1 MADIAKAYV
10 QIIPSAQGIK
20 GSISNLLNGEASSA
34 GDSGG
39 SSYGSS
45 FISKLKTVIA
55 AAGIGK
61 LLTDTIMKGADLE
74 QSMGGVE
81 ALFGEEVGKQV
92 EQRAA
97 EAYKTMQVSAN
108 TYMEQATSFAAALL
122 SATGGNAEEA
132 AEVTNTA
139 IQDMAD
145 NSARMGTSLE
155 SIQNAY
161 QGFAKQNYTMLDNLK
176 LGYGG
181 TKTEMQ
187 RLLKNAQKI
196 SGVKYDISNLDDVY
210 NAIHVI
216 QEELHVTGTA
226 SQEANSTLSGSFASM
241 KAAAENFMGA
251 LTLGQDVSGN
261 LSDLVDTSVN
271 FLVNNLIPAVINV
284 VSELPTAVFDY
295 ISSHMDSFTESGV
308 EMIKSISSGLAQGI
322 PDFLNNALPMVLDFA
337 TNLRSNFGEIVD
349 AGIDLLKNLVQGIV
363 NSIPVLIEQ
372 VPQIIIEFCGLI
384 NDNMPKVLA
393 EGVKMLGT
401 LVMGIIDS
409 IPILIENIPKIFEA
423 FVATWGAFN
432 WVSIGQTAIT
442 WIGNG
447 ISSLFSH
454 IPSLLS
460 NIGNTAVNFFKSIN
474 WLGLGQT
481 VINLIK
487 SGISGLLHLVVNALK
502 SVGTSA
508 FNAFKSISWGD
519 LASGII
525 NGIVSG
531 LAAGVNKV
539 VDAAKNLAQSALNG
553 AKKLLGIHSP
563 SKEFAWIG
571 QMVDKGFANGLD
583 EGAKEVTQ
591 SIKNITDSL
600 LNPVES
606 DILLNSGYN
615 VASAELAGLN
625 GNGANGYNQTININ
639 APQELNPSEIAR
651 QTRNAT
657 RQMALALSRG

>member
-10 QIIPSAQGIK
+10 QIIPSAEGIK

-45 FISKLKTVIA
+45 FISKLKSVIV

-61 LLTDTIMKGADLE
+61 LLTQTIMAGADLE

-92 EQRAA
+92 EARAQ

-122 SATGGNAEEA
+122 SATGGNAQEA
-132 AEVTNTA
+132 ADVTNTA

-187 RLLKNAQKI
+187 RLLKDAQNI

-216 QEELHVTGTA
+216 QGELNVTGTA
-226 SQEANSTLSGSFASM
+226 SEEANSTLSGSFASM

-261 LSDLVDTSVN
+261 LSELVDTSVN
-271 FLVNNLIPAVINV
+271 FLVNNLVPAVINV
-284 VSELPTAVFDY
+284 VSSLPTAVFNY
-295 ISSHMDSFTESGV
+295 ISSNLDSFTESGV
-308 EMIKSISSGLAQGI
+308 SMIEGLASGLASGI
-322 PDFLNNALPMVLDFA
+322 PNFLSSALPMVLSFA
-337 TNLRSNFGEIVD
+337 QNLRSNFSQIVSAGLNLMWNLVD
-349 AGIDLLKNLVQGIV
+349 GIIAGIPI
-363 NSIPVLIEQ
+363 LIQ
-372 VPQIIIEFCGLI
+372 QLPQIIVEFCGLI
-384 NDNMPKVLA
+384 NDNMPTIISQGLQ
-393 EGVKMLGT
+393 MLIALIQGIVSAIP
-401 LVMGIIDS
+401 VMLENIDS
-409 IPILIENIPKIFEA
+409 IIQAVIAVWGAVNWMQLGTDLITFIVNGITNLISNIP
-423 FVATWGAFN
+423 TLLLN
-432 WVSIGQTAIT
+432 IGQTAWNFFKNID
-442 WIGNG
+442 WLNLGSQIISFIGNG
-447 ISSLFSH
+447 ILALFQSV
-454 IPSLLS
+454 PNMLR
-460 NIGNTAVNFFKSIN
+460 N
-474 WLGLGQT
+474 
-481 VINLIK
+481 
-487 SGISGLLHLVVNALK
+487 
-502 SVGTSA
+502 VGTQA
-508 FNAFKSISWGD
+508 FNAFKSINWLD
-519 LASGII
+519 LGGNII

-531 LAAGVNKV
+531 LASGIGKV
-539 VDAAKNLAQSALNG
+539 VDKAKEVARSALDAAKNF
-553 AKKLLGIHSP
+553 LGIKSP
-563 SKEFAWIG
+563 SREFKWIG
-571 QMVDKGFANGLD
+571 QMVDAGFVKGLD
-583 EGAKEVTQ
+583 SEADAVIQ
-591 SIKNITDSL
+591 SMKNITDSL
-600 LNPVES
+600 LDPVES
-606 DILLNSGYN
+606 ELLVNGGYN
-615 VASAELAGLN
+615 LSNAELAN
-625 GNGANGYNQTININ
+625 YGNDGRNGYNQTVNVY
-639 APQELNPSEIAR
+639 APTELSASEVAR